1 MRFVTKLIC
10 FSAFAAI
17 LPATTLAQV
26 YPRASEEQTAVP
38 RDPSDLRRR
47 AAGSSETPF
56 VVKGLYT
63 ERIATGLGHVSAMI
77 SLEDGSIY
85 ALNKT
90 SGQLLHLTD
99 RGLDARIDTQQPLT
113 DGFDTPTGLTFANGQ
128 LYVSDLQAI
137 WRVDIDTGAK
147 SRFVNLR
154 NITAGEHRP
163 IFAYENRILL
173 GVNRSESL
181 SQVMSVDGATGQ
193 ATHLTDVPEAP
204 IRALSFGGGRLWA
217 AVGKSLRPV
226 DTQSNTDFAKHYPL
240 ESGAAAVSLILPSTE
255 TAWPEGWPV
264 SMRDYILAVQGPAS
278 ERPSNRSSGG
288 NNIIALPTQFGAPRK
303 DISVLVGGFMSRD
316 GQSAWAAPTAILMDS
331 RGLFF
336 ADRIGGSLWRV
347 GVDNRPAPKPRQRI
361 SEPLPPLPVQKPS
374 LKPNET
380 PPMEGSLIGEG
391 SSLGTASTLEVGS
404 YLKKEHDDKEAAKLA
419 AEKAAEDAKTKSK
432 R

>member
-1 MRFVTKLIC
+1 M
-10 FSAFAAI
+10 
-17 LPATTLAQV
+17 LPAAALAQD
-26 YPRASEEQTAVP
+26 YPRASEEPTAAP
-38 RDPSDLRRR
+38 RNPSDLRRR

-63 ERIATGLGHVSAMI
+63 QRIATGLGHVSAMI

-90 SGQLLHLTD
+90 SGQLFHLAD
-99 RGLDARIDTQQPLT
+99 RGLDARIDTQQPLA
-113 DGFDTPTGLTFANGQ
+113 DGFETPTGLTFQNGQ

-147 SRFVNLR
+147 THFVNLR
-154 NITAGEHRP
+154 NITAGEPRP
-163 IFAYENRILL
+163 LFAYENRILL
-173 GVNRSESL
+173 GVTRTESS
-181 SQVMSVDGATGQ
+181 SQVLSIDAASGQ
-193 ATHLTDVPEAP
+193 ATLLTDIPEAP

-240 ESGAAAVSLILPSTE
+240 ESGAAAISLILPSSETE
-255 TAWPEGWPV
+255 WPEGWPDA
-264 SMRDYILAVQGPAS
+264 MRDYILAIQGPAS
-278 ERPSNRSSGG
+278 ERPSERSSGG
-288 NNIIALPTQFGAPRK
+288 NNVIALPTQFGAPLK
-303 DISVLVGGFMSRD
+303 DVSVLVGGFMSRD
-316 GQSAWAAPTAILMDS
+316 GKSAWAAPTAILMDS

-336 ADRIGGSLWRV
+336 ADRLNGSLWWV
-347 GVDNRPAPKPRQRI
+347 GVDDRPEPKPRQRI
-361 SEPLPPLPVQKPS
+361 TEPLPPLPVQKPS

-380 PPMEGSLIGEG
+380 PGIEGSLIGKA

-404 YLKKEHDDKEAAKLA
+404 YLKKKHDDEEATKLA
-419 AEKAAEDAKTKSK
+419 AEKAAEDAEIKSK

>member
-1 MRFVTKLIC
+1 MLPT
-10 FSAFAAI
+10 AA
-17 LPATTLAQV
+17 LAQV
-26 YPRASEEQTAVP
+26 YPRASEEQTAAP
-38 RDPSDLRRR
+38 RDPFDLRRR
-47 AAGSSETPF
+47 AAGSSETPY
-56 VVKGLYT
+56 VIKGLYT

-77 SLEDGSIY
+77 SLEDGDIY

-90 SGQLLHLTD
+90 SGQLLHLKD

-113 DGFDTPTGLTFANGQ
+113 DGFDTPTGLTFTNGQ

-137 WRVDIDTGAK
+137 WRVDIDTGEK
-147 SRFVNLR
+147 SHFVNLR

-173 GVNRSESL
+173 GVNRSKSV
-181 SQVMSVDGATGQ
+181 SQVLSVDVATGQ
-193 ATHLTDVPEAP
+193 ASHLTDIPEAP

-240 ESGAAAVSLILPSTE
+240 ESGAAAVSLILPSSE
-255 TAWPEGWPV
+255 TDLPEGWP
-264 SMRDYILAVQGPAS
+264 SAMRDYILAVQGPAG
-278 ERPSNRSSGG
+278 EPSGQQSSGG
-288 NNIIALPTQFGAPRK
+288 NNIIALPTQFGAPLK
-303 DISVLVGGFMSRD
+303 DLYVLVGGFMSRN

-336 ADRIGGSLWRV
+336 ADRIGGSLWWV

-380 PPMEGSLIGEG
+380 PPMAGSLIGAG
-391 SSLGTASTLEVGS
+391 STLDTASTLEVGS

-419 AEKAAEDAKTKSK
+419 AEKAAEAAKTKSK